1 MTLNQKKSGS
11 LAEVIK
17 RVLLYGILF
26 LLLIS
31 AQSSFFSNLHICPAT
46 PDLLLGAVVAII
58 LIDSKKAGVI
68 SAICAGVITDAIGG
82 SGYSLSPLF
91 FLLFAGVIS
100 VFSEKMLPVFS
111 SYLILLIPAVIMKAA
126 YTCLCIFAAYGS
138 LPLEY
143 TAKNILLPEAVCT
156 FVLCLAVYPLSK
168 LFMRP
173 LGMRNRFSF

>member
-1 MTLNQKKSGS
+1 MTLNQKKSVS
-11 LAEVIK
+11 LSEVLK
-17 RVLLYGILF
+17 RVLLYSILF

-31 AQSSFFSNLHICPAT
+31 AQSAFFANLHICPAT

-58 LIDSKKAGVI
+58 LIDSKKTGAI
-68 SAICAGVITDAIGG
+68 AAICAGVLTDAIGG
-82 SGYSLSPLF
+82 SGYSLAPVC
-91 FLLFAGVIS
+91 FLLLAGVVS

-126 YTCLCIFAAYGS
+126 YTCLCIYASYGS
-138 LPLEY
+138 LPLAY
-143 TAKNILLPEAVCT
+143 TAKNILLPEAICT
-156 FVLCLAVYPLSK
+156 FVLCLAVYPLAK

>member
-1 MTLNQKKSGS
+1 MTLNQKKSVS
-11 LAEVIK
+11 LSEVLK
-17 RVLLYGILF
+17 RVLLYSILF

-31 AQSSFFSNLHICPAT
+31 AQSAFFANLHICPAT

-58 LIDSKKAGVI
+58 LIDSKKTGAI
-68 SAICAGVITDAIGG
+68 AAICAGVLTDAIGG
-82 SGYSLSPLF
+82 SGYSLAPVC
-91 FLLFAGVIS
+91 FLLLAGVVS

-138 LPLEY
+138 LPLAY

>member
-11 LAEVIK
+11 TAEILK

-26 LLLIS
+26 VLLIS

-46 PDLLLGAVVAII
+46 PDLLLGAVVVIM
-58 LIDSKKAGVI
+58 LFDSKKAGTI
-68 SAICAGVITDAIGG
+68 AAICAGILTDAIGG

-91 FLLFAGVIS
+91 FLLLAGVVS
-100 VFSEKMLPVFS
+100 VFSEKMLPGFF
-111 SYLILLIPAVIMKAA
+111 SYLILLIPALVMKAA

-138 LPLEY
+138 LPFVY
-143 TAKNILLPEAVCT
+143 TAKNILLPEAICT
-156 FVLCLAVYPLSK
+156 FVLCLAVYPLAK